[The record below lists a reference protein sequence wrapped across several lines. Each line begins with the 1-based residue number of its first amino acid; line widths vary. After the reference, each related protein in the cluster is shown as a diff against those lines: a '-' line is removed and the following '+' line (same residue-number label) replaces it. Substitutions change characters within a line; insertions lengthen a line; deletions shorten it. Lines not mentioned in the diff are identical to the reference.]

1 MKRINTDVQSIM
13 LTAYSIED
21 LTHQT
26 LDRGTLEILRK
37 PLEMLRFIKLI
48 DEVQKLAH

>member
-13 LTAYSIED
+13 LMAYSIED
-21 LTHQT
+21 LTRQA
-26 LDRGTLEILRK
+26 LDRGALAILYK
-37 PLEMLRFIKLI
+37 PLEMPRFFKII

>member
-1 MKRINTDVQSIM
+1 MKGINPDVRSIM
-13 LTAYSIED
+13 LTAYSIEN

-26 LDRGTLEILRK
+26 LDRGALAILHK
-37 PLEMLRFIKLI
+37 SLEMIRFFKII